1 LISFDQ
7 SAYKLFF
14 MYIYIYIYIHWQIAG
29 AANRFHWGKDET
41 TKFCKLCVQMI
52 EKGDLDKEQP
62 SLNDEAAISL
72 SRELAGTLGQ
82 EIPIKKLPRQME
94 E

>member
-1 LISFDQ
+1 
-7 SAYKLFF
+7 
-14 MYIYIYIYIHWQIAG
+14 
-29 AANRFHWGKDET
+29 
-41 TKFCKLCVQMI
+41 MI
-52 EKGDLDKEQP
+52 EKGDIDKEQP

>member
-1 LISFDQ
+1 
-7 SAYKLFF
+7 
-14 MYIYIYIYIHWQIAG
+14 
-29 AANRFHWGKDET
+29 
-41 TKFCKLCVQMI
+41 MI
-52 EKGDLDKEQP
+52 EKGDIDKEQP

-94 E
+94 EWEAGILYLLWLYQLI